1 MGEKFVVYKIMVN
14 NNQFSTWQFG
24 TDHKKNHL
32 LKKRYYVPYMTTYT
46 PSQNSTLVV
55 KVGE

>member
-1 MGEKFVVYKIMVN
+1 MVN

-24 TDHKKNHL
+24 TDHKKNIF
-32 LKKRYYVPYMTTYT
+32 LKKAVLCTVNETYT
-46 PSQNSTLVV
+46 PSQKSTLVI

>member
-1 MGEKFVVYKIMVN
+1 MVN

-24 TDHKKNHL
+24 TDHKKNYL
-32 LKKRYYVPYMTTYT
+32 YKKKPVLCTVYETYT
-46 PSQNSTLVV
+46 PSQKSTLVV